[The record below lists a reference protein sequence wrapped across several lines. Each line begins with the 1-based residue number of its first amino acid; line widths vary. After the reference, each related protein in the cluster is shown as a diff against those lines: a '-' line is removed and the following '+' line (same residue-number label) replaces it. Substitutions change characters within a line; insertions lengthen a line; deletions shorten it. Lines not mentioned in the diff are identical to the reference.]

1 MYKYRIIK
9 ETNRLDEVIYY
20 IEKNTSLWRWSTIN
34 ERGYTFFELTRPSG
48 EFKAISFKNFSDAED
63 FFKHITKEI
72 KKEIIYL

>member
-34 ERGYTFFELTRPSG
+34 ERGYTFFELTRTS
-48 EFKAISFKNFSDAED
+48 
-63 FFKHITKEI
+63 
-72 KKEIIYL
+72 